1 MNVINTK
8 FLFTLIRIFCV
19 ALVVEESCLLVADVA
34 AAVVVLSEPAPVL
47 VSPLVELSS
56 VGIVAADWWR
66 EQSFVSLS
74 SVIEYS
80 ASLVE

>member
-1 MNVINTK
+1 M
-8 FLFTLIRIFCV
+8 
-19 ALVVEESCLLVADVA
+19 ADVA
-34 AAVVVLSEPAPVL
+34 AAVAVLSEPAPVL